1 MIWGGSPAK
10 ILKAAEEGRITVFIS
25 EEVIEE
31 ISRTLAYHRL
41 REIYEGAGV
50 SREELVET
58 VLRIGKIVEVKTRL
72 DVIREDPS
80 DNKFLECAVESNAN
94 YIVTGDT
101 HLLKIK
107 NYKKTKIIS
116 VKQFTKL
123 LEN

>member
-1 MIWGGSPAK
+1 M

-25 EEVIEE
+25 EEIVEE
-31 ISRTLAYHRL
+31 ISRTLDYHRL
-41 REIYEGAGV
+41 RELYEGAGV

-58 VLRIGKIVEVKTRL
+58 VLRIGKIVDVKTRL
-72 DVIREDPS
+72 DLIREDPS
-80 DNKFLECAVESNAN
+80 DNKFLECAVESNAD

-101 HLLKIK
+101 RLIKVK
-107 NYKKTKIIS
+107 NYKKTKTVS